1 MRNLLKTD
9 LYRIVKDKLFLVLV
23 ILAVV
28 FAFITPMANFA
39 ILIAF
44 DEENIRLASEA
55 KSLFTSSFGVSG
67 NFGLIAPI
75 LLTIILCKDFS
86 HGTIRNK
93 IISGKSRVSIFLS
106 TFITA
111 SVIIASIMFAHA
123 LCTLGISLCFF
134 QYQATPFTGADFGNL
149 MLTLLF
155 NLCTYILIAGIIS
168 FFSVA
173 MKNAGLSVI
182 MYLAVNFFFT
192 IYGGILDIA
201 SLMAIP
207 NTSTYNILEFL
218 CISNPFASSIFG
230 TATNYTWKSFVYRL
244 LPTVLGAGGAFG
256 LGFLIFRKKDLK

>member
-9 LYRIVKDKLFLVLV
+9 LYRVVKDKLFLVLA
-23 ILAVV
+23 ILAGV

-44 DEENIRLASEA
+44 DEENIRLANEA
-55 KSLFTSSFGVSG
+55 KSMFTSAFGVSG
-67 NFGLIAPI
+67 NFGLISPI
-75 LLTIILCKDFS
+75 LLTIVLCKDFS

-93 IISGKSRVSIFLS
+93 IISGKSRVSIFFS

-111 SVIIASIMFAHA
+111 SIVFAGIMLAHA

-149 MLTLLF
+149 MLSLLF

-173 MKNAGLSVI
+173 MKNAGLAVV
-182 MYLAVNFFFT
+182 MYLAVLFFFT
-192 IYGGILDIA
+192 IYGGIINIA
-201 SLMAIP
+201 SFMAMP
-207 NTSTYNILEFL
+207 DTSTYKILEFL
-218 CISNPFASSIFG
+218 SMSNPFSSSIFG
-230 TATNYTWKSFVYRL
+230 GEATYTWKSYVYEL
-244 LPTVLGAGGAFG
+244 LPTILGAGGAFG
-256 LGFLIFRKKDLK
+256 LGLLIFRKKDLK